1 MSDVRDRSARLFQ
14 AGEGTDRI
22 QFFSDAVFAIALTLL
37 VLDIR
42 LPTDLG
48 EHPGAGRVASA
59 LVELWPQFF
68 GYLLS
73 FVVIAINWVN
83 HHRKFR
89 VIGRWDSG
97 LLIANFALLALVAF
111 LPFPTSALAE
121 YGAVTPVV
129 VLYAATVAALNLAQ
143 LWLWVHA
150 RRRGLMSHSVD
161 EGVYRF
167 VIANL
172 LAMPVIFGLSIA
184 IAFVSASWA
193 MYFWILTAP
202 ASALVVGMAR
212 RRYSPLRAA
221 ARPSS
226 VTPDASAPGASAS
239 NESPADES

>member
-1 MSDVRDRSARLFQ
+1 MGD
-14 AGEGTDRI
+14 GTDRI
-22 QFFSDAVFAIALTLL
+22 QFFSDAVFAIAMTLL

-42 LPTDLG
+42 LPADLG
-48 EHPGAGRVASA
+48 EHPDAARVTSA

-89 VIGRWDSG
+89 VIERWDSG
-97 LLIANFALLALVAF
+97 LLVANFTLLALVAF
-111 LPFPTSALAE
+111 LPFPTSALSD

-143 LWLWVHA
+143 AWIWVHA
-150 RRRGLMSHSVD
+150 RRRGLMSDSVD
-161 EGVYRF
+161 AGVYRY

-202 ASALVVGMAR
+202 ASAIVVGAAR
-212 RRYSPLRAA
+212 RRYSPLGASTSASARAA
-221 ARPSS
+221 APEPDSSGTPSPE
-226 VTPDASAPGASAS
+226 PD
-239 NESPADES
+239 SPEPDSPEPDSPDRN